1 MAELVLVSGLPRR
14 QVEDTLAELKAQR
27 QAIRGRQV
35 IALDQDSR
43 EVAAREIDEYRDYLR
58 NVKSASS
65 PDLLAEIRQ
74 IVADVPKPK
83 ANLDHVQATAET
95 VFKRGQMLATEF
107 YLKSRSILFL
117 GDHDLTS
124 ICLKMISPST
134 RVVVSDI
141 DDDLL
146 NFLSEWNH
154 SNADSPGYDTYFS
167 DFRYGFPPA
176 LVDSVD
182 VVFSDPPYTQDG
194 LQLFVRRA
202 LTALTGNPQTCRMVL
217 AYGHSR
223 LRPDTGIAAQ
233 SVLSKSGLS
242 IDAMLPGFNSYHGA
256 EALGSRADLYICQP
270 SAKALKSSDKVTA
283 VRAIYTHG
291 SSSVE
296 TANDDVTRIKIGSEG
311 RILSEIPEGNRI
323 AVVLDDNTKIDST
336 RISTNIQFVRM
347 DTVVT
352 KGLAVNSDYLIITIR
367 SDFAYEKVF
376 RAVLSSAAV
385 RFSQV
390 TVIQKALTR
399 DDVSVLQQTKTKRY
413 LELAA
418 MDVTEDYFD
427 EKLLARITVLRPSA
441 EVHQIWRYIL
451 SRPHGRLQ
459 NVTREALIDASG
471 DSISRLTKRDAT
483 DILKNSKIA
492 EIFAAGQRLID
503 LPIRE
508 ILRLKTEIERII
520 ISNQLSGSR

>member
-1 MAELVLVSGLPRR
+1 M
-14 QVEDTLAELKAQR
+14 
-27 QAIRGRQV
+27 
-35 IALDQDSR
+35 
-43 EVAAREIDEYRDYLR
+43 
-58 NVKSASS
+58 
-65 PDLLAEIRQ
+65 
-74 IVADVPKPK
+74 
-83 ANLDHVQATAET
+83 
-95 VFKRGQMLATEF
+95 
-107 YLKSRSILFL
+107 
-117 GDHDLTS
+117 
-124 ICLKMISPST
+124 
-134 RVVVSDI
+134 
-141 DDDLL
+141 
-146 NFLSEWNH
+146 
-154 SNADSPGYDTYFS
+154 
-167 DFRYGFPPA
+167 
-176 LVDSVD
+176 VDSVD